1 LSSATATSGDCE
13 DESRCNGSDCCNDGA
28 PATGRCHL
36 HTSHAQSSNGFGA
49 QRVHPHWACD
59 VLDALLAPILERERQ
74 FVADLVAHNPRDA
87 NPTRLCQRF
96 QPCRDIHPVAEN
108 VVLLGNHVAEVHPY
122 TEPNTAL
129 FGHLGLTVEHP
140 PLHLNRT
147 TNGIHDTRKFR
158 QEAVA
163 GVLYDPAAVL
173 RDLWIDQLAE
183 VAFGAARASPPRPR
197 PSNASTRRHRR
208 QGLQRDG
215 GQGAW
220 VRPVVKRA

>member
-1 LSSATATSGDCE
+1 MSSATATSGDCE

-96 QPCRDIHPVAEN
+96 QPCRDIHPVAKDI
-108 VVLLGNHVAEVHPY
+108 VLFNDHVAEVD
-122 TEPNTAL
+122 TNAEPDAL
-129 FGHLGLTVEHP
+129 FVWHLGFALSHP
-140 PLHLNRT
+140 ALDVYRASY
-147 TNGIHDTRKFR
+147 GIDHTRKFR
-158 QEAVA
+158 QQSVA
-163 GVLYDPAAVL
+163 GILYDVHAVL
-173 RDLWIDQLAE
+173 RDLR
-183 VAFGAARASPPRPR
+183 F
-197 PSNASTRRHRR
+197 H
-208 QGLQRDG
+208 
-215 GQGAW
+215 
-220 VRPVVKRA
+220 